1 MENMGVMLALLG
13 AVLAA
18 LVAGIA
24 AVIWRLGLKGYNST
38 GT

>member
-1 MENMGVMLALLG
+1 MILLPC
-13 AVLAA
+13 VAA